1 MDHRGK
7 YAGLHSIVEYLIPY
21 SMTQEEFR
29 QKDLELL
36 EEIAGYNA
44 SNCDCEAEIALN
56 NKKIVELD
64 LKRIKLRQEFDRS
77 E

>member
-1 MDHRGK
+1 
-7 YAGLHSIVEYLIPY
+7 
-21 SMTQEEFR
+21 MTQEEFR
-29 QKDLELL
+29 KKDLELL

-64 LKRIKLRQEFDRS
+64 LERVKLRQEFDRAK
-77 E
+77 